1 MNLLRLPAVQAASM
15 DAVQIASEAGIV
27 LASGAAVEV
36 EGTGGGV
43 ELVRP
48 DQQMIRVLQDGSTWH
63 MPRTVGPV
71 RLVQTCERT
80 IAVRERVP
88 YDIRYVPEQSAARG
102 QVVVWK
108 PGTGGVRERIY
119 RLLYV
124 DGTLVSRVLV
134 SDSLLKLPADDALA
148 VGKSVYR
155 GGATNEFYMEA
166 TAYSPTVQET
176 DGNPWMTASG
186 MKSGRGVVA
195 VDPKVIP
202 LGSKLYVEGY
212 GYAIAGDTGG
222 AIKGDRIDVFFYS
235 SGETARWGRR
245 WARVF
250 VLP

>member
-1 MNLLRLPAVQAASM
+1 MNPLGLRSVQAASV
-15 DAVQIASEAGIV
+15 DAAQIARDAGIV

-36 EGTGGGV
+36 EGTGGRV
-43 ELVRP
+43 ELVTP
-48 DQQMIRVLQDGSTWH
+48 DQQMARVLWDGSSDEA
-63 MPRTVGPV
+63 PRAVGPV
-71 RLVQTCERT
+71 RVVQTSERT

-88 YDIRYVPEQSAARG
+88 YDLRYVPEQSAVGG

-134 SDSLLKLPADDALA
+134 SDSLLKPPTGDALA
-148 VGKSVYR
+148 VGTSVYR
-155 GGATNEFYMEA
+155 GGATNEFYMVA

-235 SGETARWGRR
+235 SGETAKWGRR